1 MTRINGTLFTLTA
14 LCCLAASVPASAE
27 VFKSVNECVVG
38 KRVTD
43 GSNKSGKI
51 ASVDGVLCHVALD
64 EGGSPHAYIFWML
77 RNEGASAETDDKLVP
92 GRYACYAG
100 RNYTFMDIVIT
111 GANSYETKGGSGKFH
126 VEPSRKIV
134 FESGPLKTNGAK
146 LTRGPN
152 IDINS
157 DGGSFYGTTCSY
169 QKK

>member
-1 MTRINGTLFTLTA
+1 MPL
-14 LCCLAASVPASAE
+14 LAAVLALAATPSVSAE
-27 VFKSVNECVVG
+27 VFKTAKECVTG

-43 GSNKSGKI
+43 TGNKSGVI
-51 ASVDGVLCHVALD
+51 VRVNGVDCQVKRD
-64 EGGSPHAYIFWML
+64 DGSSSWYIFWML
-77 RNEGASAETDDKLVP
+77 RSEGASAETDDKLIP

-100 RNYTFMDIVIT
+100 RNYTFMDIRIT
-111 GANSYETKGGSGKFH
+111 GVNTYATDGGSGRFH

-134 FESGPLKTNGAK
+134 FESGPLMRNFAK

-169 QKK
+169 QKQ